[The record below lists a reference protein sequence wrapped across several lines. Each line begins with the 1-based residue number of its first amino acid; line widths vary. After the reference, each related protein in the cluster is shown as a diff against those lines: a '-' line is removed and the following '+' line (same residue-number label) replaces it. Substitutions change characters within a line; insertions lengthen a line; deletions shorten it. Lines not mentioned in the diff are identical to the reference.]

1 MVTRIGTALV
11 AIPIGILI
19 IALNN
24 EVLYYVAMTAFS
36 VIAVYEMLVTTK
48 YLKNKFTSAVSLIFA
63 AVTPIIFWIEPLRNN
78 VKLIYFGFVV
88 IMLLGMLFNHEK
100 ARFEQVALVAFV
112 SITIPLALCSIA
124 FIRSR
129 FPDHAMFLI
138 VYTMVSAWV
147 GDAGAYFV
155 GTFFGKHKMCPAI
168 SPKKTW
174 EGFVGGII
182 TSGVFAVIMS
192 FAYELIDS
200 IINGGVHTF
209 SVNWVYL
216 TVMAL
221 VISGLGV
228 VGDLSASLVKREC
241 SVKDFGNILPGHGGI
256 LDRFDSVLLAAPF
269 AYMMFQ
275 IYFPITPIA

>member
-1 MVTRIGTALV
+1 MVTRIVTALV

-124 FIRSR
+124 FIRS
-129 FPDHAMFLI
+129 
-138 VYTMVSAWV
+138 
-147 GDAGAYFV
+147 
-155 GTFFGKHKMCPAI
+155 
-168 SPKKTW
+168 W

-200 IINGGVHTF
+200 MINGGVHTF

>member
-1 MVTRIGTALV
+1 
-11 AIPIGILI
+11 
-19 IALNN
+19 
-24 EVLYYVAMTAFS
+24 MTAFS

-200 IINGGVHTF
+200 MINGGVHTF

-275 IYFPITPIA
+275 IYFPVTPIA